1 MNKWKRALKRMKR
14 NEKYLVGEL
23 FNLDITLTAFI
34 LPRLKGFRDTV
45 IGYPSYL
52 GSIENWQ
59 AELDKMI
66 RAFQIMYDCEN
77 SITLSDS
84 DEKAIEIGLKSF
96 AEHYNHLWS

>member
-1 MNKWKRALKRMKR
+1 
-14 NEKYLVGEL
+14 
-23 FNLDITLTAFI
+23 
-34 LPRLKGFRDTV
+34 
-45 IGYPSYL
+45 
-52 GSIENWQ
+52 
-59 AELDKMI
+59 MI

>member
-1 MNKWKRALKRMKR
+1 MNEWKRALKRMKR
-14 NEKYLVGEL
+14 NEKYLAGEL

-34 LPRLKGFRDTV
+34 LPRLKGLRDTV